1 MSHYGPCKLGG
12 GLIRKCRCFLRIYKS
27 DAWLE
32 GIEIVVALIFAN
44 RYSRTGG
51 IMSW

>member
-1 MSHYGPCKLGG
+1 MEVFVVFRISWAISLG
-12 GLIRKCRCFLRIYKS
+12 CDKS

-32 GIEIVVALIFAN
+32 GIEIVVALICFVN
-44 RYSRTGG
+44 RCSRAGG